1 MYRMGHGLESHL
13 TFEEPG
19 WNSGPLG
26 TRDVVLSTTTMAY
39 KAQA

>member
-19 WNSGPLG
+19 WNSGPLD
-26 TRDVVLSTTTMAY
+26 TRGVVLSTIKVAY